1 MPAPGM
7 SAWLID
13 SISLI
18 DYVSYASKFYD
29 KFAIRIK
36 HINIFMEDKPNKK
49 TRIKY
54 LGRILMVLV

>member
-36 HINIFMEDKPNKK
+36 HINIF
-49 TRIKY
+49 Y
-54 LGRILMVLV
+54 GRQT